1 MELQGKLIKI
11 LPEVKGEGKNGPW
24 IKQDFVIETFGEY
37 PKTVALEA
45 WGDHAET
52 AKRTAIGTVIT
63 VKFSP
68 ESKEYN
74 DRWYTAL
81 RAYTITKD

>member
-1 MELQGKLIKI
+1 MDIQGKLVKT
-11 LPEVKGEGKNGPW
+11 LPEVKGEGKNGTW
-24 IKQDFVIETFGEY
+24 VKQEFVIETFGEY
-37 PKTVALEA
+37 PKIVAFEA

-52 AKRTAIGTVIT
+52 VKHFAIGTVLN

-81 RAYTITKD
+81 RAYTITQ